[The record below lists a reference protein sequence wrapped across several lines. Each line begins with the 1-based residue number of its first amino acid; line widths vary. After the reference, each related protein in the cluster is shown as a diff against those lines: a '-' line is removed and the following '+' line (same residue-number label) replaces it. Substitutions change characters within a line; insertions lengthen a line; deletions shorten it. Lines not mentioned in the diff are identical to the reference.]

1 MNLKYEFILIIQWS
15 FCLLTIQA
23 LNRDWDLCKF
33 SNLIKKIFGCFFFD
47 LVFSKT
53 LFNTIIG
60 NRWRIVCFSPSIHLS
75 IVGYNLNQM
84 FLRLIRITSVLQ
96 YMKILSDQS
105 SYLTVS
111 ESEEIFKSNF
121 DIL

>member
-1 MNLKYEFILIIQWS
+1 LS
-15 FCLLTIQA
+15 
-23 LNRDWDLCKF
+23 
-33 SNLIKKIFGCFFFD
+33 

-53 LFNTIIG
+53 LINTIIG
-60 NRWRIVCFSPSIHLS
+60 NRWRTVCYSPNIHLS

-105 SYLTVS
+105 SYLTVRKEQFELNS
-111 ESEEIFKSNF
+111 ISISFISHFLEI
-121 DIL
+121 